1 MAEEEKKDPK
11 LVMDDKTGL
20 FSFEKET
27 ITVEE
32 HNQEMLKTMEEFAE
46 VVELSILRERD
57 ACANV
62 ALNLKVMRL
71 LKQFV
76 SASLH
81 KVLRYIDGAYFT
93 VPAVS

>member
-62 ALNLKVMRL
+62 ALDLKSDEIAKAIRE
-71 LKQFV
+71 
-76 SASLH
+76 
-81 KVLRYIDGAYFT
+81 R
-93 VPAVS
+93 VPAQSTSVH

>member
-46 VVELSILRERD
+46 VVELSILREGD

-62 ALNLKVMRL
+62 ALNLKSDEIAKAIRE
-71 LKQFV
+71 
-76 SASLH
+76 
-81 KVLRYIDGAYFT
+81 R
-93 VPAVS
+93 VPAQSTSVH